1 MPLDMDIFVINMPK
15 RTDRKE
21 RMQKLLQDIGIFN
34 AVFVAPVVVDD
45 LDPRW
50 PDLNRNQQSLN
61 KTLIEK
67 VFPMARTSAIL
78 VFEDDLMP
86 MISPKDIVPRIQQ
99 IMREVPKDW
108 DMIFLEYCMEMC
120 PLTKKVSTSLRRGYK
135 PYCTAAVIY
144 NRESLSKMTDCLIQE
159 KKLTDF
165 AYVECIKKGSIVPY
179 IADPP
184 LFAQDVMAQG
194 DLHHI
199 ESKNIQYYMNFLLK
213 MYDTDASTSY
223 PRLPHCIPSSSL
235 LEYVRWN
242 NVMFVCIAIIALYCI
257 WKVLCNTVRNKIL

>member
-1 MPLDMDIFVINMPK
+1 MPLDMDVYVINMPN

-21 RMQKLLQDIGIFN
+21 RMKTLLQEMGIYN
-34 AVFVAPVVVDD
+34 AIFVTPVVVDT
-45 LDPRW
+45 LDPRF
-50 PDLNRNQQSLN
+50 PGLNKNQQSLN

-67 VFPMARTSAIL
+67 IFPTARTNAIL
-78 VFEDDLMP
+78 IFEDDLMP

-99 IMREVPKDW
+99 IMKEAPKDW

-120 PLTKKVSTSLRRGYK
+120 PLTKKVSPALRKGYK

-144 NRESLSKMTDCLIQE
+144 KRDSLSKMSDCMIQE

-184 LFAQDVMAQG
+184 LFAQDGTAQG
-194 DLHHI
+194 DLKHM
-199 ESKNIQYYMNFLLK
+199 ESKNIQYYMNFFLK
-213 MYDTDASTSY
+213 MYDTDKTTSY
-223 PRLPHCIPSSSL
+223 PRLPHCIPSTSL
-235 LEYVRWN
+235 IEYIRWN
-242 NVMFVCIAIIALYCI
+242 NVMLVCIGIIAIYAVFVI
-257 WKVLCNTVRNKIL
+257 VRTKL